1 LETVPVTEP
10 ELHSADVPQEDNLG
24 DVRRSVQAI
33 ADGHHDTASIAQ
45 RTQRSAR
52 HAGYA
57 INAAIALEWIGEP
70 EESAGS
76 DGGLVIHELGKK
88 LLATKAGSP
97 EERKLWRES
106 IEQSASLKAIAP
118 GLFGAAEPEV
128 QVIAAAIVR
137 LAGLAQSTAERRAR
151 TLIAWRRQVLEP

>member
-1 LETVPVTEP
+1 MTEP

-33 ADGHHDTASIAQ
+33 ADGHHDTASIAE

-70 EESAGS
+70 DESKPEELE
-76 DGGLVIHELGKK
+76 GGLVIHELGKK

-97 EERKLWRES
+97 EERKVWRDS
-106 IEQSASLKAIAP
+106 IEQSTSLKAIAP
-118 GLFGAAEPEV
+118 GLFGAEEPEV
-128 QVIAAAIVR
+128 KAIASAIVR

>member
-1 LETVPVTEP
+1 MTEP

-70 EESAGS
+70 DESKPEE
-76 DGGLVIHELGKK
+76 GLVIHELGKK

-97 EERKLWRES
+97 EERKVWRDS

-128 QVIAAAIVR
+128 KVIAAAIVR

>member
-1 LETVPVTEP
+1 VTEPEP

-70 EESAGS
+70 DESKPEEE
-76 DGGLVIHELGKK
+76 GLVIHELGKK
-88 LLATKAGSP
+88 LLATKAGSAD
-97 EERKLWRES
+97 ERKIWRES
-106 IEQSASLKAIAP
+106 IEKSYAVAAIAP
-118 GLFGAAEPEV
+118 QLLGAAEPEV
-128 QVIAAAIVR
+128 KTIAASIVK
-137 LAGLAQSTAERRAR
+137 LAALAQSTAERRAR
-151 TLIAWRRQVLEP
+151 TLIAWRRQALEPGAA